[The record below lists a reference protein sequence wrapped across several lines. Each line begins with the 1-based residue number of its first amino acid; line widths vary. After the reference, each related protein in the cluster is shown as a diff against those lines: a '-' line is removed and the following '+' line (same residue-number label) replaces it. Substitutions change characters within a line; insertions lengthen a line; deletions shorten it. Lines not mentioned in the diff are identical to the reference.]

1 MLNIIWFLNTVEM
14 LREERLFLL
23 HLARHALCELQP
35 LFHGVA
41 RIDPAGQLLTGE
53 ATSPSLEELKRRAL
67 VIHQQKKR
75 LFVFFG
81 TRGEP
86 LRSLTRVR
94 RSLNWA
100 KSRWL
105 RLGTSVAAS
114 GS

>member
-53 ATSPSLEELKRRAL
+53 LVGVLVGLIASLLVPGVLQQALKCHEVNESRRVHKLILMNERCLCRYRFLDL
-67 VIHQQKKR
+67 VGILHC
-75 LFVFFG
+75 
-81 TRGEP
+81 
-86 LRSLTRVR
+86 
-94 RSLNWA
+94 
-100 KSRWL
+100 
-105 RLGTSVAAS
+105 
-114 GS
+114 